1 MSDPLRVLLVDDHVL
16 FRKGVD
22 AVLATR
28 PEIEVVGEA
37 GDGLQAIELARETM
51 PDVILMDISMP
62 NCDGLEATRR
72 IKSEMP
78 HIKIVMLTVSDDDK
92 DLFQAIKY
100 GAQGYLVK
108 DLKAHLLFDVLDA
121 LARGDTLLSSA
132 MATKI
137 LQEFQ
142 EPVQSPAEMA
152 EPVDAL
158 TAREIEVLQLIV
170 EGRSNKEIAEALV
183 ISESTVKN
191 HLRNILEKLH
201 LRNRIQAAVY
211 AVRQGLVADCP

>member
-1 MSDPLRVLLVDDHVL
+1 MSDPLHILLVDDHVL

-37 GDGLQAIELARETM
+37 DDGLQAIDLARQTM
-51 PDVILMDISMP
+51 PDVILMDINMP

-72 IKSEMP
+72 IKGEMP
-78 HIKIVMLTVSDDDK
+78 HVKVVMLTVSDEDK
-92 DLFQAIKY
+92 NLFEAIKA
-100 GAQGYLVK
+100 GAQGYLIK
-108 DLKAHLLFDVLDA
+108 DLKPDLLFEMLDV
-121 LARGDTLLSSA
+121 LARGETPLSSA

-142 EPVQSPAEMA
+142 APDQSTGDVQQVVEP
-152 EPVDAL
+152 L
-158 TAREIEVLQLIV
+158 TAREIEVLELIV
-170 EGRSNKEIAEALV
+170 EGQSNKEIAEALV

-211 AVRQGLVADCP
+211 AVRQGLVAD

>member
-1 MSDPLRVLLVDDHVL
+1 MSDPLHILLVDDHVL

-37 GDGLQAIELARETM
+37 DDGLQAIDLARQTM
-51 PDVILMDISMP
+51 PDVILMDINMP

-72 IKSEMP
+72 IKGEMP
-78 HIKIVMLTVSDDDK
+78 HVKVVMLTVSDEDK
-92 DLFQAIKY
+92 NLFEAIKA
-100 GAQGYLVK
+100 GAQGYLIK
-108 DLKAHLLFDVLDA
+108 DLKPDLLFEMLDV
-121 LARGDTLLSSA
+121 LARGETPLSSA

-142 EPVQSPAEMA
+142 APDQSTGDVQQVVEP
-152 EPVDAL
+152 L
-158 TAREIEVLQLIV
+158 TAREIEVLELIV
-170 EGRSNKEIAEALV
+170 DGQSNKEIAEALV

-211 AVRQGLVADCP
+211 AVRQGLVAD